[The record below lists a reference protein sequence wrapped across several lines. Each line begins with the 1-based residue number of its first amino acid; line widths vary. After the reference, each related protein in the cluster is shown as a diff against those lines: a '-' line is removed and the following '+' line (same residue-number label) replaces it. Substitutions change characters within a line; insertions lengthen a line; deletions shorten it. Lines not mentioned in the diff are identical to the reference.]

1 MKWLAFAFTI
11 ASAVS
16 LVLAQLSG
24 TPDALKPYIG
34 KPVPDVT
41 LVDAEG
47 KKHKLSSFKGK
58 VLLLNFWSPH

>member
-1 MKWLAFAFTI
+1 MLGLAI
-11 ASAVS
+11 ASTVS
-16 LVLAQLSG
+16 FLLAQPSG
-24 TPDALKPYIG
+24 TPEPLKPYMG

-41 LVDAEG
+41 LVDVDG

>member
-1 MKWLAFAFTI
+1 VKWLAFAFTI

-16 LVLAQLSG
+16 LVLAQPSG

-41 LVDAEG
+41 LVDVEG

>member
-1 MKWLAFAFTI
+1 MRWLILGLTI
-11 ASAVS
+11 VSAVS
-16 LVLAQLSG
+16 LVLAQPSA
-24 TPDALKPYIG
+24 TPEALKPYIG

-41 LVDAEG
+41 LVDVDG

>member
-1 MKWLAFAFTI
+1 MRWLII
-11 ASAVS
+11 ALAMVGAVS
-16 LVLAQLSG
+16 FALAQPSS

-34 KPVPDVT
+34 KPVPNVT
-41 LVDAEG
+41 LVDVDG

>member
-1 MKWLAFAFTI
+1 MKWLAFAFMI

-16 LVLAQLSG
+16 LVLAQPSG

-41 LVDAEG
+41 LVDVEG

>member
-1 MKWLAFAFTI
+1 MKWFTLVFTI
-11 ASAVS
+11 VSAVS
-16 LVLAQLSG
+16 LVLAQPSG

-41 LVDAEG
+41 LVDVEG
-47 KKHKLSSFKGK
+47 KKHKLSNFKGK

>member
-16 LVLAQLSG
+16 LVPAQPSG

-41 LVDAEG
+41 LVDVEG